1 MRTRKLFAA
10 GRFPAY
16 VSFVPQNDDVNPS
29 DGRRESENERS
40 DRNWNELL
48 QEFRV
53 LQTGTQILAGFL
65 LTLPFQQRFKELS
78 DVDLTIYLV
87 LVVLAA
93 IITVLALSPVIM
105 HRLLFRKG
113 VKRQLVTTGN
123 RILIACLA
131 ASSLLFTG
139 IVLFIFDFLLN
150 PPAGAIAG
158 GFVFVLVI
166 LIWIVLPVTMQRTL
180 RREGVHRDPE

>member
-139 IVLFIFDFLLN
+139 IVLFIFDFLL
-150 PPAGAIAG
+150 PAPAGIIAASVI
-158 GFVFVLVI
+158 FLFVLV
-166 LIWIVLPVTMQRTL
+166 LWIVLPMGL
-180 RREGVHRDPE
+180 RPNRRP